1 MHAILPKVKPSGSSL
16 NRTGCIWPPGN
27 ARDLARTGLPTQTS
41 RFTPYIPTESP
52 FAALIGCARTK

>member
-41 RFTPYIPTESP
+41 RFTPYYSH
-52 FAALIGCARTK
+52 